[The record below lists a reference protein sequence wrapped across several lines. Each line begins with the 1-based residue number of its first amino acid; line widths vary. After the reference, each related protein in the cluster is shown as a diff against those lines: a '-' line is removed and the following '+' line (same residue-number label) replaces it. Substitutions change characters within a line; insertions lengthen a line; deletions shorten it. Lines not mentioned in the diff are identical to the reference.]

1 MLRASFV
8 LLAVLLSLLPLGGC
22 GGRTAPAVVPAEPPE
37 VPVVFVP
44 GVTGSK
50 MKDPATGHVAW
61 GDGRA
66 LFLPRDGAY
75 ELALP
80 IGGDGGDDRLVPYG
94 VLDAVRIGPIEKPV
108 YGPFLD
114 SLAATGR
121 RRGDLAAPRPGETL
135 FGFAY
140 DWRRSN
146 AASAAT
152 LVERLDAL
160 RRARGEDRLTVDL
173 ICQSNGVHV
182 CRYLVRHGG
191 ASLDEAEAQAES
203 RSGSAAGP
211 PPWLDV
217 RHLVLVAGS
226 NGGSLRILREID
238 RGRTY
243 VKGIGR
249 RMLPEVLFTFRSLY
263 EDLPHDPPDR
273 IGSRFVDPD
282 GRPLDVDLYDPESWR
297 RYGWSVFG
305 PEVARRLDR
314 AGRPDLF
321 GTPEERFDFLA
332 RALASAR
339 RFQRLLAADPPP
351 GRTPCY
357 HLVGDAY
364 VPTAQRAVLE
374 RSGRAAEG
382 GWRTLFTGD
391 RRLRRGSYA
400 YDLATAPGDLHATLA
415 SQLAL
420 SPGERERL
428 VGQPFLLSG
437 GHFELIL
444 DPASHRRVAEVLATP
459 GCDGVMARRLR
470 PE

>member
-1 MLRASFV
+1 MPRASSV
-8 LLAVLLSLLPLGGC
+8 LLSVLLSLLALGGC
-22 GGRTAPAVVPAEPPE
+22 GGRTAPAAVPAEPPE

-50 MKDPATGHVAW
+50 MKDPATGHIAW
-61 GDGRA
+61 GNGRA
-66 LFLPRDGAY
+66 LFTPRDGAY

-80 IGGDGGDDRLVPYG
+80 IAGDGGDGRLVAYE
-94 VLDAVRIGPIEKPV
+94 VLDGVRIGPIEKPV

-114 SLAATGR
+114 SLAAAGR
-121 RRGDLAAPRPGETL
+121 RRGDLAAPRAGETL

-160 RRARGEDRLTVDL
+160 RRARGEERLSVDL
-173 ICQSNGVHV
+173 VCQSNGVHV

-191 ASLDEAEAQAES
+191 ASLDEAEA
-203 RSGSAAGP
+203 GVGP

-226 NGGSLRILREID
+226 NGGSLRILRELD
-238 RGRTY
+238 RGRIY
-243 VKGIGR
+243 VRGIGR

-263 EDLPHDPPDR
+263 EDLPHDAPDR
-273 IGSRFVDPD
+273 IGSRFIDPD
-282 GRPLDVDLYDPESWR
+282 GRPLDVDLYEPESWL
-297 RYGWSVFG
+297 RYGWSVFS

-321 GTPEERFDFLA
+321 GTPEERVGFLA
-332 RALASAR
+332 RALRSAR
-339 RFQRLLAADPPP
+339 RFQRLLAADPPAA
-351 GRTPCY
+351 RTPCY

-374 RSGRAAEG
+374 RSEGAADG

-400 YDLATAPGDLHATLA
+400 YDLATAPGDLHATLG

-444 DPASHRRVAEVLATP
+444 DPVSHRRVAEVLATP
-459 GCDGVMARRLR
+459 GCDGVVARGLR